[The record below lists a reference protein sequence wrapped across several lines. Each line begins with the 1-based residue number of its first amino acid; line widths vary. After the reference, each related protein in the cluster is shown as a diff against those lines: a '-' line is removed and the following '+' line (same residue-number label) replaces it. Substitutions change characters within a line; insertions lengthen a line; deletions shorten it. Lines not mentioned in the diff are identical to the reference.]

1 MSESATL
8 AGLPRESSFDRETQR
23 LARVYARALFQAA
36 AERNEVI
43 AVQDELSAF
52 FQEVMPVDAVVMA
65 FFRSGALGRDR
76 RADIVRKVMLPNL
89 SELLGNLLM
98 VLNEHERLDMFRAVG
113 ASYLALC
120 DESAGRITVQVRTP
134 VALTSPQRDTLLQKL
149 RQTLN
154 QEAALEETVDP
165 SLLGGITLK
174 VGDLVYDASVRTRLQ
189 EIRKQLIARS
199 SNEIQSG
206 RDRFSSAD

>member
-23 LARVYARALFQAA
+23 LARVYAKALFQAA

-52 FQEVMPVDAVVMA
+52 FQEVMPVDAAVMA